1 MKREIC
7 GTCKFNKFAPEG
19 SGLFYC
25 DNNDSDMYGIPSEY
39 DDSCEDW
46 EEKE

>member
-1 MKREIC
+1 MNKLC
-7 GTCKFNKFAPEG
+7 GTCKHNIRYDNKDF
-19 SGLFYC
+19 C
-25 DNNDSDMYGIPSEY
+25 CNNEQSSMYGCYTSY